1 MLSLC
6 PCAFFRA
13 ARRTKPKVKYS
24 KKSFLSK
31 TMIINI
37 LNMLPHTLSIA
48 GFPRDSEHF
57 GAPKCFCVLLCKY
70 SGIYKRKKKAQTK
83 TTTLIYNN
91 SLYKGE
97 EKKSSN
103 PMGFFQVM
111 QNFVRGKRNTCSCAF
126 FLPIYSITYVM
137 KYL

>member
-1 MLSLC
+1 
-6 PCAFFRA
+6 
-13 ARRTKPKVKYS
+13 
-24 KKSFLSK
+24 
-31 TMIINI
+31 
-37 LNMLPHTLSIA
+37 MLPHTLSIA

-97 EKKSSN
+97 EKKVAT
-103 PMGFFQVM
+103 QW
-111 QNFVRGKRNTCSCAF
+111 AF
-126 FLPIYSITYVM
+126 FRLCKT
-137 KYL
+137 L